1 MQMHRIHVYEKSRR
15 YLWKLYLSIFFIY
28 MHKFDILLESLVKQ
42 LYPISSNDS
51 EKLDQLLS
59 YCQRILQCTFS
70 IEFKNTSNQHLVNT
84 VKKKLLR
91 DDSSGSLS
99 VAFSNAY
106 EKLLDMKFVDHSW
119 ELVYFLYQISLQQT
133 HSHQAIRTNSS
144 ILFSPAQPLSQ
155 KSSVKSPITQKISIV
170 SSLKNWLIFLNQSGH
185 VSEET
190 IVRDVLLLLGG
201 SLKDSCYI
209 RYDHIHDLY
218 LIDPAC
224 TISLASRNMIQELSK
239 LANDSLY
246 IQNQIHNFPPG
257 KIYTALSCWIKSNVL
272 DSYYDSIT
280 RLSSNNPSIPKTLC
294 SLYKTLQSHFEIFQ
308 QFRHV
313 ITLSRFVIVNSN
325 GIAQVLS
332 ILYENLFHTYKS
344 LFPILESPYH
354 HMITYWIEQ
363 GSLIDPYNEFFIYES
378 NLSSSQDNIDDN
390 PKIFTLWKDKFIMDV
405 SRVPY
410 FIDQDTA
417 SKIFVLGKSK
427 WFMNLHL
434 GSTKNNDINMKL
446 WHNRQSILE
455 RYQLDAPRL
464 LALLRN
470 DKSIMLDQHI
480 MAMKRYFLGEQ
491 SDFIQDLMDTLSIEL
506 SKPAS
511 LVFRHHLI
519 GIFDDVLHRYQYN
532 TDMAIRR
539 LDVRL
544 LKSSKSDQ
552 GWDVFTLDYHVDPP
566 LDNIFT
572 IPVMA
577 SYMKIFRLIW
587 KLKRCEYVLNLSW
600 KRLCIIGKSSSMY
613 HALIRQ
619 HRPALRL
626 SHSTLNY
633 MQFVITALLHYI
645 LLYVIESS
653 WKHLLAAKSQDL
665 DMYNKTHQY
674 YLNSILSNAFF
685 IASDHGKGL
694 LSRMTFIIQTIYKFD
709 RLQFEFCQYFETS
722 LNINEIMKTVQEL
735 NQCSESFHMHLKHF
749 SSDLLEIS
757 ASNTMYN
764 YLYALLTFNKS

>member
-1 MQMHRIHVYEKSRR
+1 MPE
-15 YLWKLYLSIFFIY
+15 
-28 MHKFDILLESLVKQ
+28 FDILLECLVKQ
-42 LYPISSNDS
+42 LCPIASNDS

-70 IEFKNTSNQHLVNT
+70 IEFKNTSNQHLANIVR
-84 VKKKLLR
+84 KKLLR

-99 VAFSNAY
+99 IAFSNTY
-106 EKLLDMKFVDHSW
+106 EKLLDMKFIDHSW

-133 HSHQAIRTNSS
+133 HSHQATRTNSS
-144 ILFSPAQPLSQ
+144 ILFSPTLPLPR
-155 KSSVKSPITQKISIV
+155 KSNVQDSIPQKISIV
-170 SSLKNWLIFLNQSGH
+170 SSLKNWFTFLDQSGYI
-185 VSEET
+185 SEE
-190 IVRDVLLLLGG
+190 ILVNDVLLLLGG

-209 RYDHIHDLY
+209 RHDHIHDSY
-218 LIDPAC
+218 LIDPEC
-224 TISLASRNMIQELSK
+224 KISLASRNMTQELSK
-239 LANDSLY
+239 LANDALY
-246 IQNQIHNFPPG
+246 IENQLYTFPPS

-272 DSYYDSIT
+272 DPYYHCVAQI
-280 RLSSNNPSIPKTLC
+280 SSNNPSIPKTLC
-294 SLYKTLQSHFEIFQ
+294 GLYKILQSHFEILQ
-308 QFRHV
+308 QFRHI
-313 ITLSRFVIVNSN
+313 ITLSRPVILNSN

-344 LFPILESPYH
+344 LFPVLESPYH

-363 GSLIDPYNEFFIYES
+363 GSLIDPYNEFFICES
-378 NLSSSQDNIDDN
+378 NASSSQDNTTT
-390 PKIFTLWKDKFIMDV
+390 FTLWKDKFIMDV
-405 SRVPY
+405 SKIPY

-434 GSTKNNDINMKL
+434 SFTKNNDIDMTIC
-446 WHNRQSILE
+446 HTRQNILE

-464 LALLRN
+464 LTLLRN

-480 MAMKRYFLGEQ
+480 MAMKKYFLGEQ

-532 TDMAIRR
+532 TDMTIRR

-544 LKSSKSDQ
+544 LKSTKSDQ
-552 GWDVFTLDYHVDPP
+552 GWDVFTLDYHIDPP

-572 IPVMA
+572 VPVMA
-577 SYMKIFRLIW
+577 SYIKIFRLIW

-600 KRLCIIGKSSSMY
+600 KRLCMIGKSSSMY

-619 HRPALRL
+619 NRPTLRL
-626 SHSTLNY
+626 SHSTLNH

-645 LLYVIESS
+645 LLHVIESS
-653 WKHLLAAKSQDL
+653 WKHLLSTKSQDL
-665 DMYNKTHQY
+665 DMYNKNHQY
-674 YLNSILSNAFF
+674 YLTNILSNAFF
-685 IASDHGKGL
+685 IASDHGKEL
-694 LSRMTFIIQTIYKFD
+694 LSRMTCIIQTIHKFD
-709 RLQFEFCQYFETS
+709 RLQSEFCQYFETN
-722 LNINEIMKTVQEL
+722 LNTNEMVKIVQEL
-735 NQCSESFHMHLKHF
+735 NQCSESFHVHLKHF

-764 YLYALLTFNKS
+764 YLYTLLNFNKS